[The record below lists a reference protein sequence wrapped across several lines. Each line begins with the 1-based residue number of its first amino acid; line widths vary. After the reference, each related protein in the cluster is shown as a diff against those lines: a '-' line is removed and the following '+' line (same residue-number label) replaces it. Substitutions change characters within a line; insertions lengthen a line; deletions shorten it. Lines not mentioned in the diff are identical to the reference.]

1 MNLAIGALLVAIL
14 LLPGIIFR
22 YLYIRS
28 DALRKTIDLSLLNEV
43 VFILTPSLLLH
54 LAGQGVAQGIL
65 SKKLDLKTLYLLLTG
80 NGDGLDFSL
89 IEKGFPYFVLYILT
103 LCVVAGFL
111 GIWLQKIVVRF
122 GWDERYK
129 ILRIYNDWDK
139 YFSGAVLPKAERKK
153 IDFVQVDVVV
163 QSAKGDVLYTGVLE
177 NYTLNKDQGIDRLF
191 LSNVYRREFSEDLA
205 GTEAERDDPPEGYP
219 SFRVKDFDDRYY
231 ALPGAYF
238 VIPFGEIRNLNISY
252 NTLVEVE
259 G

>member
-54 LAGQGVAQGIL
+54 LAGQGISQGIMGRN
-65 SKKLDLKTLYLLLTG
+65 LDLKTLYLLLTG
-80 NGDGLDFSL
+80 NGEDLDFSL
-89 IEKGFPYFVLYILT
+89 IEQGFPYFVFYILS
-103 LCVVAGFL
+103 LCVIAGFL
-111 GIWLQKIVVRF
+111 GIWLQKMVVYF

-139 YFSGAVLPKAERKK
+139 YFSGAVLPRAERDK

-163 QSAKGDVLYTGVLE
+163 QSAQGDVLYTGVLE

-191 LSNVYRREFSEDLA
+191 LSNAYRRVFTDDLS
-205 GTEAERDDPPEGYP
+205 GTEEEREDPPEGYP
-219 SFRVKDFDDRYY
+219 NFRVKDFDDRYY